1 MNSYDATN
9 IQWIVH
15 QPLVSA
21 IRPGSWGD
29 NVLMFLA
36 LCQFKCPVQRLIMS
50 LTLSQCLNV
59 SHPFLNWA
67 QILPRTTRGQK
78 RAEHCSVNTAFLA
91 QTMLTHQAQSC
102 RTKTNIYLYKH
113 INLFSSNPYEKGDP
127 AMQQAGLGPAS
138 STAGRLALELAACSH
153 FGLQRCCRAF
163 EAATFPPA
171 QEIPQCQ
178 DCPQRPSI
186 GHSSLQW
193 GRRDWHHQSE
203 PLDGCCMCDCE
214 NMTTSVRDE
223 KIALV
228 FETVFEEQASDEG
241 EVATW
246 SYSHL
251 YFATMVQQSDIT
263 EAGLL
268 QVKWDQLQEVLAIL
282 GRRVG
287 KDRVTKL
294 KWVP

>member
-59 SHPFLNWA
+59 CHPFLNWA

-78 RAEHCSVNTAFLA
+78 RAEHCSMNTAFLA

-113 INLFSSNPYEKGDP
+113 IKLFSSNPYEKGDP
-127 AMQQAGLGPAS
+127 AMQQAGPAS
-138 STAGRLALELAACSH
+138 STAGRLCPWTCCLQPLWAPALLPRLRGCN
-153 FGLQRCCRAF
+153 
-163 EAATFPPA
+163 FPPGDPTVPGLPSTSFHWSQQPPVRTA
-171 QEIPQCQ
+171 RLTSSVWTIGRLLYVWLREYDHLRQGREDCVGLRDSLWGAGQC
-178 DCPQRPSI
+178 
-186 GHSSLQW
+186 W
-193 GRRDWHHQSE
+193 GRGDRS
-203 PLDGCCMCDCE
+203 
-214 NMTTSVRDE
+214 S
-223 KIALV
+223 
-228 FETVFEEQASDEG
+228 
-241 EVATW
+241 
-246 SYSHL
+246 L
-251 YFATMVQQSDIT
+251 YFAR
-263 EAGLL
+263 
-268 QVKWDQLQEVLAIL
+268 EVFRKKNGNMMFTYFRSNGINFRRCWPSWGDEL
-282 GRRVG
+282 GRKG
-287 KDRVTKL
+287 S
-294 KWVP
+294 WN